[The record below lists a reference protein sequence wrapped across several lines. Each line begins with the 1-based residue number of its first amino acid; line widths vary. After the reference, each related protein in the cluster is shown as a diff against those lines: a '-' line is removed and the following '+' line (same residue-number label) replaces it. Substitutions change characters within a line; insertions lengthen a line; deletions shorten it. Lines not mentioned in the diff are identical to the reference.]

1 MTQRSRS
8 AAILSFTLAALA
20 AAPLP
25 AFAARDSGAATPEKV
40 SRKAAQTTTQSA
52 AQTPRQQY
60 AVEFR
65 SRYALSYGHVFLMYG
80 PLNAKGEFA
89 HRTVAGLHP
98 KGDDPQPWMIGH
110 VVPVVSETGPSDGDL
125 EDQFVS
131 ASYRVVIGPEEYK
144 RVVAYIKQKQ
154 ATSPT
159 WHAVFNNCAGWV
171 GNVGEYMGL
180 KAPSPLFIY
189 PKDWINKMKAMNAG
203 NDRSTALSLAQ

>member
-1 MTQRSRS
+1 MTKRIRS
-8 AAILSFTLAALA
+8 AAILSFTLTALVAAS
-20 AAPLP
+20 LP
-25 AFAARDSGAATPEKV
+25 ASAARDSGAAAPEKV
-40 SRKAAQTTTQSA
+40 SRRA
-52 AQTPRQQY
+52 AQTPAKQQQY

-89 HRTVAGLHP
+89 QRTVAGLHP

-125 EDQFVS
+125 EDEYVS

-189 PKDWINKMKAMNAG
+189 PKDWINKMKAMNEG